1 MGEQNTNTGLAQ
13 SAALRPGECLF
24 PNTTGPRSPPAS
36 DEPLVCPHSPIFPI
50 LGRVDIRFDL
60 DSATG
65 QPHIFEHGMAEEKA
79 AMKQNKFPAGWDEG
93 RVESVLEHYEQQTE
107 DDAVAEDEAAFRKR
121 DQTVVLIPKRLVP
134 EVTGLIEARQ
144 SRRQI
149 NQGRPS
155 AASKPIAGRSRRSRT

>member
-1 MGEQNTNTGLAQ
+1 MRSVESQ
-13 SAALRPGECLF
+13 F
-24 PNTTGPRSPPAS
+24 PNTAELRLAPSGDDA
-36 DEPLVCPHSPIFPI
+36 LVCPESPTFLI
-50 LGRVDIRFDL
+50 LGRVDIRFYL

-65 QPHIFEHGMAEEKA
+65 KPHIFEHGVAEEKA

-121 DQTVVLIPKRLVP
+121 DQTVVLIQKRLVP

-149 NQGRPS
+149 NQGRPT
-155 AASKPIAGRSRRSRT
+155 AASKPRAGRSRSSRT